1 MSQLETLIQPLGT
14 PLRSRSPIIQYLWLS
29 DERGVGGVDDAPAD
43 VAVDGAV
50 DLAGDVIFD
59 KISSWI
65 FLCYGRFV
73 LLHRKWLE
81 SERKKVV
88 FDDVLSY
95 LSCCA
100 FHTCRLPNA
109 TQTVP
114 QIFTA
119 CRSGSNL
126 TKKRLSSLQLTI
138 YAQHRMPL
146 IS

>member
-1 MSQLETLIQPLGT
+1 MRATNLIFMYHIKVFQHNIAVRTMQFQNGHIFIPNQNNSVSLTL
-14 PLRSRSPIIQYLWLS
+14 
-29 DERGVGGVDDAPAD
+29 
-43 VAVDGAV
+43 
-50 DLAGDVIFD
+50 IFD

-114 QIFTA
+114 QNLNAF
-119 CRSGSNL
+119 RSGSNS
-126 TKKRLSSLQLTI
+126 TKKAFQFTVDHLCSTSHVPYFI
-138 YAQHRMPL
+138 AF
-146 IS
+146 